1 MRTFKLKF
9 ITETKQGQKFT
20 THSKVI
26 TCENSTKARRWIL
39 DNMNNL
45 PFCSS
50 IEIEEI
56 LN

>member
-20 THSKVI
+20 THSKLI
-26 TCENSTKARRWIL
+26 TCENSTKARRYIL
-39 DNMNNL
+39 DNMSNL